1 MSPNESPFQC
11 LGVSFSICNIKTMPR
26 QPLQTCLLPTVCDHF
41 FGCVSWQNISKSLW
55 GIPFY
60 TFPPNLASSL
70 FSSEI
75 FPLRMDLIFPILTT
89 LTFPASLLTKY
100 RLHLDLFCTAG
111 YYQDFIC
118 VQDSWGI
125 VTFKTHPKVCQMLL
139 FLMVSLPS
147 HLSFLPSF
155 PFACI
160 LQILFCSGMGLLLMY
175 WWLCLVWG
183 FFGGG
188 DKVLQYSSEW
198 PWIAPNLPA
207 SGGIIEMYHE
217 AQSATIPISTLKIE
231 FLKVSIP
238 FW

>member
-89 LTFPASLLTKY
+89 LTFLASLLTKY

-183 FFGGG
+183 FFWGET
-188 DKVLQYSSEW
+188 KFYS
-198 PWIAPNLPA
+198 IAQNGLELPQ
-207 SGGIIEMYHE
+207 I
-217 AQSATIPISTLKIE
+217 
-231 FLKVSIP
+231 FLPRVGL
-238 FW
+238 